1 MKFITVLAIKLFQQ
15 GKWEDGATSEHPH
28 FSTFLAIA
36 VDSIESIKKEYTYE
50 EPTVMICTKSGGAF
64 VVRGEV
70 EELLQDIEDAQND
83 VF

>member
-1 MKFITVLAIKLFQQ
+1 MKFITVLSIKLFQQ
-15 GKWEDGATSEHPH
+15 GKWEDGATTAHPH
-28 FSTFLAIA
+28 FSTFVAIA
-36 VDSIESIKKEYTYE
+36 VDSIESIKQEHING

-70 EELLQDIEDAQND
+70 EELLQDIEDAKND